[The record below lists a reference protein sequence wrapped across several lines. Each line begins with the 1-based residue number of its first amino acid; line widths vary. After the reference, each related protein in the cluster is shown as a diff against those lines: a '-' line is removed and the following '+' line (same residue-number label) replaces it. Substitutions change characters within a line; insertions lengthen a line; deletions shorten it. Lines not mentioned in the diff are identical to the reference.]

1 MAGTEGE
8 DESTENAM
16 RPPQSV
22 VISSTEADEI
32 PKSVDAPLLTGSV
45 VAADVHAQTVS
56 QPIAQSQ
63 LQYVMGPD
71 GQMYAYQKPPFNWKH
86 FCLGFFIPVGII
98 FAQLLLSVM
107 LTEDYDDWDYYDY
120 VQNIDLEFTK
130 YEGSALSLSLPPSN
144 DYVITYCSIHS
155 GDDFESYYCDFWY
168 YDDAD
173 LSITKSGTTDQ
184 VGIVYKTNNTM
195 YLEENFPSG
204 NHTIYYEYVEQ
215 SRYQEWIELQE
226 SDNSNFGADMMGFV
240 CCFLLVVSILGSI
253 ISFVTGRKDMG
264 IGFLLSFIAVPVI
277 AGFGSI
283 AFLW

>member
-144 DYVITYCSIHS
+144 DYVITYCSIIQVTILNRIIVIS
-155 GDDFESYYCDFWY
+155 GIMMTYRLQRQELPIRLVLCIKQIIPCIWKKISHQEIIPFTMNMSNNQDIKNGLNC
-168 YDDAD
+168 
-173 LSITKSGTTDQ
+173 KS
-184 VGIVYKTNNTM
+184 
-195 YLEENFPSG
+195 L
-204 NHTIYYEYVEQ
+204 TI
-215 SRYQEWIELQE
+215 R
-226 SDNSNFGADMMGFV
+226 
-240 CCFLLVVSILGSI
+240 
-253 ISFVTGRKDMG
+253 ISEPT
-264 IGFLLSFIAVPVI
+264 
-277 AGFGSI
+277 
-283 AFLW
+283 

>member
-32 PKSVDAPLLTGSV
+32 PKSVDPPLLTGTV
-45 VAADVHAQTVS
+45 VAADVHAQTIS

-86 FCLGFFIPVGII
+86 FCLGLFIPVGII

-144 DYVITYCSIHS
+144 DYVITYCSIS
-155 GDDFESYYCDFWY
+155 GEDFESYFCEFWY
-168 YDDAD
+168 NDDI
-173 LSITKSGTTDQ
+173 SITKSGTTDQ
-184 VGIVYKTNNTM
+184 VGTVYKTNNTM

-215 SRYQEWIELQE
+215 SRYQEWIELHQLG
-226 SDNSNFGADMMGFV
+226 SQG
-240 CCFLLVVSILGSI
+240 LVVQKRINEQI
-253 ISFVTGRKDMG
+253 ENR
-264 IGFLLSFIAVPVI
+264 
-277 AGFGSI
+277 
-283 AFLW
+283 

>member
-8 DESTENAM
+8 EESTENAM

-32 PKSVDAPLLTGSV
+32 PKSVDPPLLTGSV

-56 QPIAQSQ
+56 QPIVQSQ

-107 LTEDYDDWDYYDY
+107 LTEDYDDYDYYDY
-120 VQNIDLEFTK
+120 VQNVDLEFTK

-168 YDDAD
+168 NDDI
-173 LSITKSGTTDQ
+173 SITKAGTTDQ
-184 VGIVYKTNNTM
+184 VGTVYKTNNTM

-226 SDNSNFGADMMGFV
+226 SDNSNFGVDMMGLV
-240 CCFLLVVSILGSI
+240 CCFLLVVNILGSI

-264 IGFLLSFIAVPVI
+264 IGFLLSFIAVPII
-277 AGFGSI
+277 AGLGSI

>member
-98 FAQLLLSVM
+98 FAQLLLSVL
-107 LTEDYDDWDYYDY
+107 LTEDYDDYDYYDY
-120 VQNIDLEFTK
+120 VQNVDLEFTK

-168 YDDAD
+168 DDD
-173 LSITKSGTTDQ
+173 ISITKSGTTDQ
-184 VGIVYKTNNTM
+184 VGTVYKTNNTM

-226 SDNSNFGADMMGFV
+226 SDNSNFGADMMGLV
-240 CCFLLVVSILGSI
+240 CCFLLVVNILGSI

-264 IGFLLSFIAVPVI
+264 IGFLLSFIAVPII
-277 AGFGSI
+277 AGLGSI

>member
-32 PKSVDAPLLTGSV
+32 PKSVDPPLLTGTV

-71 GQMYAYQKPPFNWKH
+71 GQMYAYEKAPFNWKH

-98 FAQLLLSVM
+98 FAQLLLSVI
-107 LTEDYDDWDYYDY
+107 LTEDYDYYDY
-120 VQNIDLEFTK
+120 VQNIELEFTK

-144 DYVITYCSIHS
+144 DYVIKYCSIS
-155 GDDFESYYCDFWY
+155 GEDFEAYFCQFW
-168 YDDAD
+168 DNDNI
-173 LSITKSGTTDQ
+173 SITKAGTSNQ
-184 VGIVYKTNNTM
+184 VGTVYKTNNTM

-204 NHTIYYEYVEQ
+204 NYTIFYEYVDQ

-226 SDNSNFGADMMGFV
+226 SESVGVDMMGFV
-240 CCFLLVVSILGSI
+240 CCFLLVINILGSI

-264 IGFLLSFIAVPVI
+264 IGFLLSFIAVPII
-277 AGFGSI
+277 AGLGSI

>member
-86 FCLGFFIPVGII
+86 FCLGLFIPVGII

-107 LTEDYDDWDYYDY
+107 LTEDYDDYDYYDY

-168 YDDAD
+168 NDDI
-173 LSITKSGTTDQ
+173 SITKAGTTDQ
-184 VGIVYKTNNTM
+184 VGTVYKTNNTM

-215 SRYQEWIELQE
+215 SRYQELIELQE
-226 SDNSNFGADMMGFV
+226 SDNSNFGADMMYFV

-264 IGFLLSFIAVPVI
+264 IGFLLSFIAVPAI
-277 AGFGSI
+277 AVFGSI